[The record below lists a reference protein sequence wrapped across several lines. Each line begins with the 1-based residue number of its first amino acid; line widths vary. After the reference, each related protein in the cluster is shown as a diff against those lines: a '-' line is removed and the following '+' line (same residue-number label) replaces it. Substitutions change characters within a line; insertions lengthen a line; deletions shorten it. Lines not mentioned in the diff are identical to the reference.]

1 MEFSGRLGSFPIAEL
16 LQWAHNDR
24 RTGSLVVRRSSRE
37 KRIYFQEGRV
47 VACLTDQTSEYYGQ
61 HLLLAGRITQEELLQ
76 CLAQCRKE
84 DQRLGQVLEEKGI
97 LSRAEVEK
105 TLREHIEDVICDIFL
120 WRHGVFVFRAE
131 APPREEILAEPIST
145 VGIAFEGARWSDEY
159 ARIRQVF
166 EHDDIVLRRIDR
178 GTAGKAVPAPVVE
191 LGTRAERTYQEIDGH
206 KTLEEIFS
214 KVQGSYF
221 RYLDCA
227 FEIHKTGLIE
237 VGDVHEEGGITSVE
251 LSLQDVIF
259 EQAAAEHMTKARR
272 RLTSPL
278 SAFERFVPI
287 WVRHPGDEEWQR
299 MPEPIRDFYRQFD
312 GTKRLIEIFSRDEAQ
327 WLRES
332 ELLML
337 QLAKETVALLPAPIG
352 VLEAEADKK
361 RTPEEARWWQALYG
375 KLTES

>member
-1 MEFSGRLGSFPIAEL
+1 MEFSGRLASFPIAEL

-37 KRIYFQEGRV
+37 KRIYFQEGRI

-61 HLLLAGRITQEELLQ
+61 HLLLSGRITQEQLLQ
-76 CLAQCRKE
+76 CLSQCRKQ

-97 LSRAEVEK
+97 LSRSEVEK

-159 ARIRQVF
+159 GRVREVF
-166 EHDDIVLRRIDR
+166 EHDDVVLRRIDR
-178 GTAGKAVPAPVVE
+178 GTAGKAMPAPVVS
-191 LGTRAERTYQEIDGH
+191 LGPRAERIYQEIDGH

-214 KVQGSYF
+214 KIQGSYYRF
-221 RYLDCA
+221 LDTA
-227 FEIHKTGLIE
+227 FELHKTGLVE
-237 VGDVHEEGGITSVE
+237 VGHVHEEGGITSVE

-272 RLTSPL
+272 RLASPL

-287 WVRHPGDEEWQR
+287 WVRHPGEEEWER
-299 MPEPIRDFYRQFD
+299 MPESVREFYRQLD
-312 GTKRLIEIFSRDEAQ
+312 GTRRLIEIFSRDEEE
-327 WLRES
+327 WLRQS

-337 QLAKETVALLPAPIG
+337 QLAKETVALLPAPLAE
-352 VLEAEADKK
+352 LEAEAEKG
-361 RTPEEARWWQALYG
+361 TPEQNRWWQRLYG